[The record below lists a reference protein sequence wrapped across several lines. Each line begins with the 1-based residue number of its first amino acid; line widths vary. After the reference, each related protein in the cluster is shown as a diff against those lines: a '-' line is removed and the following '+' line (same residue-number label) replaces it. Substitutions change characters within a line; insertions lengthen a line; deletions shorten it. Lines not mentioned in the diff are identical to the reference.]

1 MIATGFIDAGLAD
14 CLFPQESVD
23 VLMGVPRVLLH
34 CIVHLIESDCIA
46 CRIDFFLIIKGY
58 VNNIAFCECDL
69 MCGSSRFTVI
79 ITEHIC
85 GHFGCYLTIYD
96 RVIGS

>member
-1 MIATGFIDAGLAD
+1 MIAAGFIDARLAD
-14 CLFPQESVD
+14 CLFLQESVD
-23 VLMGVPRVLLH
+23 VLVGIPRVLFH
-34 CIVHLIESDCIA
+34 CVVQLIESDCIS
-46 CRIDFFLIIKGY
+46 CCIGLLLVIKGH

-69 MCGSSRFTVI
+69 MCGSSRLTI
-79 ITEHIC
+79 IVAEHIR